1 MGVIVFASLK
11 GGVGKTSLSINVSHS
26 FSRRGCR
33 TLLIDLDPAGHTS
46 RFFKSQIEYPKQAGA
61 DANIAPAND
70 SPLAKL
76 FFEAARSE
84 NAEVELPD
92 DSILIKARPDLDV
105 LASGE
110 ELRHFLWGR
119 GNQLFARYFPKFIK
133 NLKLEYDHVV
143 IDTPP
148 DFNTLTRNSLA
159 AADVVIVPVDASE
172 MSIFSL
178 EELLLSA
185 QHMERPTWGI
195 CRTMVNRK
203 AQKSQRLSTAR
214 LSERLDMQSIE
225 EVLDDEFDVEDPTAF
240 VDMLQSW
247 EKSRSAPR
255 RETAGK
261 DGKPTSEKPLFLLR
275 SLIYRSEIQNQLSFH
290 GKTALDSKQTFALAE
305 QYLSVAK
312 EVESLLTSKENDNTG
327 GSSETNES
335 DNFEES
341 TGSGYEMHA

>member
-1 MGVIVFASLK
+1 MVI
-11 GGVGKTSLSINVSHS
+11 
-26 FSRRGCR
+26 
-33 TLLIDLDPAGHTS
+33 
-46 RFFKSQIEYPKQAGA
+46 E
-61 DANIAPAND
+61 

-84 NAEVELPD
+84 NAEVEIPD
-92 DSILIKARPDLDV
+92 DSLLIKARPDLDV

-185 QHMERPTWGI
+185 QHLERPTWGI
-195 CRTMVNRK
+195 CRTMVNKK
-203 AQKSQRLSTAR
+203 AQKSQRLSSAR
-214 LSERLDMQSIE
+214 LSERLDMQSVE
-225 EVLDDEFDVEDPTAF
+225 ETLEEEFDVEDPTAF

-247 EKSRSAPR
+247 EKTRSVKATSVPG
-255 RETAGK
+255 RENGAKGGK
-261 DGKPTSEKPLFLLR
+261 STSDKPLFLLR
-275 SLIYRSEIQNQLSFH
+275 SLIYRSEVQNQLTFH
-290 GKTALDSKQTFALAE
+290 GKTALDSKQTLALAE

-327 GSSETNES
+327 GTSEPTGADS
-335 DNFEES
+335 FEENAE
-341 TGSGYEMHA
+341 SGYEMHA

>member
-46 RFFKSQIEYPKQAGA
+46 RFFKSQIDSTRQTLSDG
-61 DANIAPAND
+61 NPAND

-84 NAEVELPD
+84 NSEVEIPD
-92 DSILIKARPDLDV
+92 DSLLIKARPDLDV

-185 QHMERPTWGI
+185 QHLERPTWGI

-214 LSERLDMQSIE
+214 LAERLDMQSIE
-225 EVLDDEFDVEDPTAF
+225 EVLDEEFDVEDPTAF

-247 EKSRSAPR
+247 EKTRSGLRKEAAAKK
-255 RETAGK
+255 TS
-261 DGKPTSEKPLFLLR
+261 SEKPLFLLR
-275 SLIYRSEIQNQLSFH
+275 SLIYRSEIQNQLTFH
-290 GKTALDSKQTFALAE
+290 GKTALDNKQTFALAE

-312 EVESLLTSKENDNTG
+312 EIESLLTSKENDRTG
-327 GSSETNES
+327 GSSDNNES
-335 DNFEES
+335 ESFEES
-341 TGSGYEMHA
+341 SDAGYEMHA

>member
-11 GGVGKTSLSINVSHS
+11 GGVGKTALSINVSHA
-26 FSRRGCR
+26 FSKRGCR

-46 RFFKSQIEYPKQAGA
+46 RFFRSQSLPQP
-61 DANIAPAND
+61 NLPASD
-70 SPLAKL
+70 SALARL

-84 NAEVELPD
+84 SSEIQPLD
-92 DSILIKARPDLDV
+92 DSLLIKARPDLDV

-133 NLKLEYDHVV
+133 HLKMEYDHVV

-185 QHMERPTWGI
+185 QHLERPIWGI
-195 CRTMVNRK
+195 CRTMVNKK
-203 AQKSQRLSTAR
+203 AQKSQRLSSAR
-214 LSERLDMQSIE
+214 LSERLEVQSIDE
-225 EVLDDEFDVEDPTAF
+225 TLEDEFDVEDPTAF

-247 EKSRSAPR
+247 EKNRAAPR
-255 RETAGK
+255 KEMTGK
-261 DGKPTSEKPLFLLR
+261 ELKPNSEKPLYLLR

-290 GKTALDSKQTFALAE
+290 GKTALDSRQTVTLAD

-312 EVESLLTSKENDNTG
+312 EVESLLTSKENDNAG
-327 GSSETNES
+327 GNRES
-335 DNFEES
+335 TEATDFEEES
-341 TGSGYEMHA
+341 ESSYEMHA